1 MTFLNESDLIGQT
14 IILMTN
20 NLTGSEFLTYLLIF
34 LILILITQMFKLP
47 LELTIAYTLPL
58 ALVLGIGFASFIP
71 ILSLI
76 SVYTAFYLAKKF
88 IAI

>member
-1 MTFLNESDLIGQT
+1 
-14 IILMTN
+14 
-20 NLTGSEFLTYLLIF
+20 
-34 LILILITQMFKLP
+34 MFKLP